1 MGSRTSLGAFT
12 AFGKRARM
20 IFPFFEL
27 FTVDGRR
34 ERGARTEVA
43 LRTRVDRE
51 FDEGDVGDVGREEGR
66 DRGEVTIAVAAVVV
80 VVVSS
85 ALTER

>member
-1 MGSRTSLGAFT
+1 MGSRTSLGAFI
-12 AFGKRARM
+12 ALGKRARM

-51 FDEGDVGDVGREEGR
+51 FDEGDEGDAGREEGR
-66 DRGEVTIAVAAVVV
+66 DRGEVIAVAAVVV
-80 VVVSS
+80 VVALS